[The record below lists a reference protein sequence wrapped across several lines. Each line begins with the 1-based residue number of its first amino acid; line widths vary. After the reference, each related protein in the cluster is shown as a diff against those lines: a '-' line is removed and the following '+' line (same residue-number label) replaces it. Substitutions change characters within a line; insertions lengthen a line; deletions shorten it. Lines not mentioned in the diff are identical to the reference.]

1 MSVYFYNADTT
12 YRHFTPCSNVAKNKP
27 ESTVH
32 YHNRILSVVVPLLLL
47 VSCSKSTENS
57 LPGTLEWDRVAVLAE
72 ASKPVSELLVKEG
85 DTVSEGQLLLRLD
98 SREAEA
104 QLAQAT
110 AEMERM
116 SAVLDELR
124 RGTRKESI
132 AAQRAELARVQS
144 NALNAKSTRDRAA
157 ALREQGLNSPADLDA
172 AETAL
177 NVANAT
183 VRSTQARLD
192 ELVHGS
198 RVEDIA
204 QAEAALA
211 SARANLEVLKL
222 RRERLDVKAPRA
234 GRVDALPFRLG
245 DQPQVG
251 ASLVSLLVGDAPY
264 ARVYVPERLRT
275 QVAPGDHY
283 HVHVDGIEQPFDA
296 VVRSV
301 RSEASFTPYY
311 ALTGDDASRLVYR
324 AELLLSGDAARK
336 LPAGIPCHAERGG

>member
-1 MSVYFYNADTT
+1 MH
-12 YRHFTPCSNVAKNKP
+12 YR
-27 ESTVH
+27 
-32 YHNRILSVVVPLLLL
+32 NRILFVVPLTFL
-47 VSCSKSTENS
+47 VGCSRSTDNS

-72 ASKPVSELLVKEG
+72 AAKPVTEILVKEG
-85 DTVSEGQLLLRLD
+85 DTVNEGQLLLRLD
-98 SREAEA
+98 AREAEA

-110 AEMERM
+110 ADMERM
-116 SAVLDELR
+116 TAVLDELR

-144 NALNAKSTRDRAA
+144 NAVNAKSTRDRAA
-157 ALREQGLNSPADLDA
+157 ALREQGLNSPSDLDA

-183 VRSTQARLD
+183 VRSTQAKLD

-198 RVEDIA
+198 RAEDIA

-211 SARANLEVLKL
+211 SARANLDVLKL
-222 RRERLDVKAPRA
+222 RRERFEVKAPRA

-245 DQPQVG
+245 DQPPVG
-251 ASLVSLLVGDAPY
+251 AALVSLLVGDAPY

-275 QVAPGDHY
+275 QVAAGEHY
-283 HVHVDGIEQPFDA
+283 RVHVDGIDQPFDA

-324 AELLLSGDAARK
+324 AELVLQGEAAKR
-336 LPAGIPCHAERGG
+336 LPAGVPCHAERASHGG